1 MKKVVRGKELR
12 DKMAEA
18 IDLLC
23 GTVKQTLGPMGSN
36 VIIDHSSFQPFI
48 TNDGVTIAK
57 NIESDDE
64 VVGAIIEIAKE
75 ASIKTDENVGDG
87 TTTTLVL
94 LESLINLSQKYIDNG
109 VNPLVL
115 KKSLLEKL
123 DEIIKKLEDLR
134 MDATLDNLI
143 NIANVSAND
152 REIGALVGDIV
163 QNIDEKQA
171 ITIKERSESILEAK
185 YIKGYSCPIVHP
197 SEYYF
202 QDKKNISL
210 DEAYILIINDFVSDV
225 ESISDILNDAMANEK
240 ALVIVAKDFDDYFI
254 NEMVSLNFEGKIKCF
269 MLKIAEYG
277 VRERIIEKD
286 LEVITGA
293 HIVERNSD
301 ITGANV
307 GRIKHLYLDKE
318 SLKMSYRDDIKL
330 NDYIGNIE
338 EEIKNIED
346 AFDREFYQR
355 RKAMFSKGMVEIN
368 IGAPTKTECHEK
380 KMRLDDAIYSTFA
393 AKKGILP
400 GGGIS
405 LLKIAESIDEDSEA
419 SIIWKEALKKPFEQ
433 IMINAFLNGEEVK
446 EKIKK
451 EDYKIIYNVCKEQ
464 YESVNDTNIVDAFLV
479 VRNSLINACSIA
491 NMLLSTKSLVIN
503 EYQNNMNKVNDY
515 TEI

>member
-1 MKKVVRGKELR
+1 MKKVVKGKILR
-12 DKMAEA
+12 DKMEEA
-18 IDLLC
+18 IELLC
-23 GTVKQTLGPMGSN
+23 GTVKMTIGPRGSN

-94 LESLINLSQKYIDNG
+94 LESLINLSQKYIDKG

-115 KKSLLEKL
+115 KKALLTKL
-123 DEIIKKLEDLR
+123 DEIIKKLEENKI
-134 MDATLDNLI
+134 DATLENLI

-171 ITIKERSESILEAK
+171 ITIKERSETILEAK

-202 QDKKNISL
+202 QDKKNISS

-225 ESISDILNDAMANEK
+225 ESISDILNDAMIK
-240 ALVIVAKDFDDYFI
+240 KKTLLIVAKDFDDYFV
-254 NEMVSLNFEGKIKCF
+254 NEIISLNFEGKIKCF
-269 MLKIAEYG
+269 MVKISEYG
-277 VRERIIEKD
+277 VHERIIEKD

-293 HIVERNSD
+293 HIVERNAD
-301 ITGANV
+301 ITGADV
-307 GRIKHLYLDKE
+307 GIIKHLYLDKE
-318 SLKMSYRDDIKL
+318 TLKMNYRDEIKL
-330 NDYIGNIE
+330 SDYIGNID
-338 EEIKNIED
+338 EEIKTCDDE
-346 AFDREFYQR
+346 FDREFYQR
-355 RKAMFSKGMVEIN
+355 RKAMFTKGMVEIN
-368 IGAPTKTECHEK
+368 IGAPTKTECHERR
-380 KMRLDDAIYSTFA
+380 MRLDDAICSAYA

-400 GGGIS
+400 GGGIA
-405 LLKIAESIDEDSEA
+405 LLKVAESIDADSEA
-419 SIIWKEALKKPFEQ
+419 SSIWKETLKKPFEQ
-433 IMINAFLNGEEVK
+433 IMINAFLNGDEIK

-451 EDYKIIYNVCKEQ
+451 ENYKIIYNVCTEQ
-464 YESVNDTNIVDAFLV
+464 YESVEDTNIVDAFLV

-491 NMLLSTKSLVIN
+491 NMLLSTTSLVIN